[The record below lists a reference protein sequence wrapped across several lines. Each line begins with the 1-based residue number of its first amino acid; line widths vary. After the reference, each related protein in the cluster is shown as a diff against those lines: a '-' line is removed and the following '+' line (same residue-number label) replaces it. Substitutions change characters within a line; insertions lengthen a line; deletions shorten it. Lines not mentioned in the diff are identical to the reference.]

1 MYMPYAEA
9 NAVRLR
15 LRLVLAG
22 DPRWRH
28 ISAIYE
34 ISHGW
39 GWTLCNECPAEDSR
53 EVGGT

>member
-1 MYMPYAEA
+1 MPYGEA
-9 NAVRLR
+9 NAVRVR

-34 ISHGW
+34 IPHGW
-39 GWTLCNECPAEDSR
+39 AWTLCHECPEEDRRDS
-53 EVGGT
+53 VGK